1 MAFFVEKINVN
12 RDFKGV
18 WIPKEIW
25 LSKNITMVEKFF
37 LLEID
42 SLDSKKGCFASNA
55 HFSELFGLSK
65 GRCTQVIKQLESKN
79 YIKIT
84 LIYEGKQITKR
95 LIKVVNK
102 LNRGIKNI
110 KLGYLEND
118 EGTNT
123 KEQYN
128 HKRIYAFLDF
138 YNKYPKKGTKAEA
151 ERFWGKM
158 PEHEK
163 ESAINGISNH
173 TEGKEKTYMVDAI
186 RYLRNKRWEDEINK
200 GNNNGSYQQALTP
213 QEQLDNSISETQR
226 YLDSLQ

>member
-84 LIYEGKQITKR
+84 LIY
-95 LIKVVNK
+95 
-102 LNRGIKNI
+102 
-110 KLGYLEND
+110 
-118 EGTNT
+118 
-123 KEQYN
+123 
-128 HKRIYAFLDF
+128 
-138 YNKYPKKGTKAEA
+138 
-151 ERFWGKM
+151 
-158 PEHEK
+158 
-163 ESAINGISNH
+163 
-173 TEGKEKTYMVDAI
+173 
-186 RYLRNKRWEDEINK
+186 
-200 GNNNGSYQQALTP
+200 
-213 QEQLDNSISETQR
+213 
-226 YLDSLQ
+226 